1 MVIDVS
7 AQGIRRWTGLALSL
21 IAAAGAQIAAA
32 DPPNAVY
39 QPDAFRESITS
50 ESLQQQGFDPEQYK
64 LEIPLTGALS
74 VQREYVRSG
83 ETGLFSTGIAEHGTD
98 TVKLHLNQRG
108 AIEFYQDEA
117 SAEGP
122 YGLMR
127 SLSRKRRASLTQAFG
142 KGTTEGSFSL
152 IHEDNYASQTDT
164 GYTRA
169 QTDSASLSLGLAK
182 DLGLTAGASQSSGL
196 AQVDSRT
203 RKIDVAL
210 GRPDSSEPALAEFHQ
225 TESCVGGATSEVQQM
240 ALRTPTVKL
249 GGVGTMSAAHQRT
262 DSSVGTESVNS
273 VNLTAS
279 PAEAITVSASHVEA
293 DRSAAPDTGVTTVN
307 SQIRI
312 MKDTTVSA
320 TYSGTE
326 TEDAGLATRRSVE
339 LARTPSDGTGLG
351 LRAAYVDLGVPGAE
365 VDPTVDFQL
374 DYTIGSEW
382 EFHGRFHDE
391 HNRPSPELA
400 AGMKVPLLGG
410 SLGLDYNEHS
420 YDAAAQAVRL
430 SRVYGAEMSRSIAWG
445 LSGKVGYQRT
455 DGLADSTRA
464 ERLRIG
470 LGGETRLLGKVDVQ
484 YETGTIRTPAGEMPD
499 STTIGVS
506 LSREIGVGELAIS
519 ARRSLPAGPADTQVP
534 SDQIRLDLTANW

>member
-1 MVIDVS
+1 M
-7 AQGIRRWTGLALSL
+7 ALSL
-21 IAAAGAQIAAA
+21 IVAAGAQIAAA

-50 ESLQQQGFDPEQYK
+50 ESLQQQGFDPQQYK
-64 LEIPLTGALS
+64 LEIPLTGGLS

-83 ETGLFSTGIAEHGTD
+83 ETGLFSTGTAEHGTD
-98 TVKLHLNQRG
+98 TVTLHLNQRG
-108 AIEFYQDEA
+108 AIELYQDEA

-127 SLSRKRRASLTQAFG
+127 SLSRKRRASLTQGFG

-152 IHEDNYASQTDT
+152 IHEDSYASQTDT

-169 QTDSASLSLGLAK
+169 QTDSASLSLGLAEN
-182 DLGLTAGASQSSGL
+182 LGLTAGASQSSGL

-203 RKIDVAL
+203 RKVDVAL

-225 TESCVGGATSEVQQM
+225 TESSVGGATSEVQQM

-249 GGVGTMSAAHQRT
+249 GGLGTVCAAHQRT

-279 PAEAITVSASHVEA
+279 PAEAITFSASHVEA

-351 LRAAYVDLGVPGAE
+351 LRAAYVDLGAPGAE

-374 DYTIGSEW
+374 DYTIGSAW

-400 AGMKVPLLGG
+400 AGLKVPLLGG

-430 SRVYGAEMSRSIAWG
+430 SRVYGAEVSRSIAWG

-455 DGLADSTRA
+455 DGLVDSTRA
-464 ERLRIG
+464 ERLRVG
-470 LGGETRLLGKVDVQ
+470 LGGETHLVGKVDVQ
-484 YETGTIRTPAGEMPD
+484 YETGTIRTPAGEIPD

-519 ARRSLPAGPADTQVP
+519 ARRSLPAGPAGTQAP

>member
-7 AQGIRRWTGLALSL
+7 AQGVRRWTGLALSL
-21 IAAAGAQIAAA
+21 IVAAGAQIAVA

-50 ESLQQQGFDPEQYK
+50 ESLQQQGFDPQQYK
-64 LEIPLTGALS
+64 LEIPLTGGLS
-74 VQREYVRSG
+74 VEREYVRSG
-83 ETGLFSTGIAEHGTD
+83 ETGLLSTGIAEHGTD
-98 TVKLHLNQRG
+98 TVRLHLNQRG

-127 SLSRKRRASLTQAFG
+127 SVSRKRRASLTQAFG
-142 KGTTEGSFSL
+142 KGATEGSFSL

-182 DLGLTAGASQSSGL
+182 NLGLTAGASQSSGL

-249 GGVGTMSAAHQRT
+249 GGVGTVSAAHQRT

-279 PAEAITVSASHVEA
+279 PAEAITFSASHVEA

-320 TYSGTE
+320 SYSGTE

-351 LRAAYVDLGVPGAE
+351 LRAAYVDLGAPGAE

-470 LGGETRLLGKVDVQ
+470 LGGETHLLGKVDVQ
-484 YETGTIRTPAGEMPD
+484 YETGTVRTPAGEMPD

-519 ARRSLPAGPADTQVP
+519 ARRSLPAGPAETQVP